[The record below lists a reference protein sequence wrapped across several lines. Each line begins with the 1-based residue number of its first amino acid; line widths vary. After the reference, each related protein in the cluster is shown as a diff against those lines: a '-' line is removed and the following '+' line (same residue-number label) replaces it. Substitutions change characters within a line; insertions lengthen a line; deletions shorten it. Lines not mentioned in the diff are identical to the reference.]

1 MSAGA
6 RARGYVLTVQAQL
19 PPTALFVL
27 PTLMEPL
34 RPPTPNP
41 ALYPALLLGIS
52 WMREPR
58 LREVMWSVQFGAG
71 WNQGLTSL
79 ELEFCLE
86 KEKAQ
91 TKGVCWEGSALS

>member
-1 MSAGA
+1 
-6 RARGYVLTVQAQL
+6 
-19 PPTALFVL
+19 
-27 PTLMEPL
+27 
-34 RPPTPNP
+34 
-41 ALYPALLLGIS
+41 
-52 WMREPR
+52 MREPR
-58 LREVMWSVQFGAG
+58 LREVTWSVQFGAG

>member
-1 MSAGA
+1 MLLPESEATSSRSKPSFLPWRCLFYQRLSSPRDPDA
-6 RARGYVLTVQAQL
+6 VPSTV
-19 PPTALFVL
+19 PSS
-27 PTLMEPL
+27 
-34 RPPTPNP
+34 
-41 ALYPALLLGIS
+41 IS

-58 LREVMWSVQFGAG
+58 LCEVAWSVQFGAG

-79 ELEFCLE
+79 ALEFCLE

>member
-1 MSAGA
+1 MV
-6 RARGYVLTVQAQL
+6 RAQL

-27 PTLMEPL
+27 PVLIEP
-34 RPPTPNP
+34 PPPRHRTRHCTRHVFSH
-41 ALYPALLLGIS
+41 GIS

-58 LREVMWSVQFGAG
+58 LREVTWSVQFGAG